1 MDRTPKPKIK
11 KDLIAADLRQ
21 KIRSRKL
28 PPGTQLPSAQELASR
43 YKVCMMTANEALD
56 ILVQE
61 SLIVRQRGRG
71 NFVRENVLRGR
82 KMLLGIA
89 DVIEHSDNY
98 ARNILIDV
106 FPEAAIACFKAENCD
121 CRVIPYLDFRE
132 RNMEVFQDLDGLLLS
147 SNFVDETTM
156 EFIQRLK
163 LPIVIYRAEYEMDFP
178 WPQVIPDHSVA
189 MNQLFT
195 LAEQEKVPG
204 ILIFCHQ
211 HANGRARCRAFEF
224 YAKKHNFTN
233 KQIRSFELTPLDLHR
248 KVMELLAEIPS
259 KLLITCSD
267 LMTFELIR
275 ICSENGLVCGRDYLL
290 VSYDNLSKSMELPRG
305 IPGVTSIDYSRT
317 AAGKTAARLLIQN
330 VRKPNQVSYQTIK
343 FLTRLNIRESAFQ
356 NRKELVTL

>member
-1 MDRTPKPKIK
+1 MDRAPKPKIK
-11 KDLIAADLRQ
+11 KELIASDLRR
-21 KIRSRKL
+21 KIRSRQL
-28 PPGTQLPSAQELASR
+28 PPGTQLPSAQELASQ
-43 YKVCMMTANEALD
+43 YKVCMMTANQALD
-56 ILVQE
+56 MLVE
-61 SLIVRQRGRG
+61 EALIVRQRGRG

-121 CRVIPYLDFRE
+121 YRIISYLDLRE
-132 RNMEVFQDLDGLLLS
+132 RNSEAFQDLDGLLIS
-147 SNFVDETTM
+147 SSFVDDRSRG
-156 EFIQRLK
+156 FIQSLK
-163 LPIVIYRAEYEMDFP
+163 MPIVIYRAEYEMDYP

-211 HANGRARCRAFEF
+211 HANGRARCRAFEL
-224 YAKKHNFTN
+224 YAKKHNFTDQ
-233 KQIRSFELTPLDLHR
+233 QIRSIELTPLDLHR
-248 KVMELLAEIPS
+248 EVTALLPEIPG

-275 ICSENGLVCGRDYLL
+275 ICSANDLVCGRDYLL
-290 VSYDNLSKSMELPRG
+290 VSYDNLSKNLELQPG

-330 VRKPNQVSYQTIK
+330 VRKPNPVSYQTIK

-356 NRKELVTL
+356 NRKELVSL